1 VELAIFIVTL
11 HTMQVRRSI
20 SGLLSSFAL
29 FTSLQPDLDCLS
41 RQPFCSK
48 AFVVCM
54 EFWLGLAV
62 RYRCLDES
70 GWRARRSSSSATCC
84 SADRFGLIICFF
96 PSAPGRPAGGSSV
109 ILPLQKHPYHENQ
122 GTNNPEEG
130 LGILGPLPVLHFAF
144 AFSPS
149 CISLRCETRTP
160 PQPGGS

>member
-1 VELAIFIVTL
+1 MGPLPVHHFVLAFGASSPASRASLSALRRLWFAWNAGSAWLSDIV
-11 HTMQVRRSI
+11 
-20 SGLLSSFAL
+20 
-29 FTSLQPDLDCLS
+29 
-41 RQPFCSK
+41 
-48 AFVVCM
+48 
-54 EFWLGLAV
+54 
-62 RYRCLDES
+62 CLDES

-84 SADRFGLIICFF
+84 SAERFGLIICFF

-109 ILPLQKHPYHENQ
+109 ILPLQKHPYQENQ

-149 CISLRCETRTP
+149 CISLRCETSTP